1 MALEVEI
8 KQKALLGVD
17 KLDITNNMG
26 TQLHV
31 TRINLSDEQFLH

>member
-17 KLDITNNMG
+17 KLDIIKNVA

-31 TRINLSDEQFLH
+31 TQKTYRKN